1 MIYLKKITQ
10 NLDNRVTHPP
20 IIHRFPHCIKRKSIN
35 MICPESFTNINKIS
49 GVNNTALRYKFIC
62 QIICLNDMIRELQ
75 I

>member
-1 MIYLKKITQ
+1 MIG
-10 NLDNRVTHPP
+10 
-20 IIHRFPHCIKRKSIN
+20 
-35 MICPESFTNINKIS
+35 PESFTNINKIS